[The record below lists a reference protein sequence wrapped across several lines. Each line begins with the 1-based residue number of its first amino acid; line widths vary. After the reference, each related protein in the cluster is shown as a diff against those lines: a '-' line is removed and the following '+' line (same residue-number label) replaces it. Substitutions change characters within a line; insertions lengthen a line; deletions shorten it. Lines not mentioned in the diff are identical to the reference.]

1 MWRFLFVFALLT
13 MSPGLASAEA
23 FDHASAVKEGNA
35 SYNAGDYAAAQRWY
49 VQAIQA
55 DPNQPAPYR
64 NLARAYFWQDQY
76 AAASTYYDHYLRLA
90 PLDAADVEQI
100 KAERKLASD
109 RASGDTWMIPDNQ
122 RLARQALDT
131 ELQSG
136 KAYTDGGGGAWG
148 LYETLLRTGYAQ
160 PDLAQLRATLA
171 QRLVA
176 EFETLLQPQGTD
188 LVPQLSFEA
197 WQVQS
202 QRLAVSQRITNDSA
216 AADALMRR
224 STVVEAAL
232 ALLGGRTNNAVDL
245 ARLARTQ
252 NPDLKWVGW
261 YEVVAL
267 TQAGKHQESI
277 EALESFARTLRQVN
291 PAQLPY
297 ATAMKAMLLQRLER
311 WDDAAQ
317 TFQLVLQ

>member
-1 MWRFLFVFALLT
+1 MRQFLLICALCLV
-13 MSPGLASAEA
+13 SPGVFAEA
-23 FDHASAVKEGNA
+23 FDHTSAVKEGNTA
-35 SYNAGDYAAAQRWY
+35 YNSGDYAAAQRWY

-90 PLDAADVEQI
+90 ALDAADVEQI

-109 RASGDTWMIPDNQ
+109 RASGDTWIVPDNQ

-136 KAYTDGGGGAWG
+136 KAYTEGGGGSWG

-160 PDLAQLRATLA
+160 PDLAQLRTTLG

-176 EFETLLQPQGTD
+176 EFEALLQPQGTD

-202 QRLAVSQRITNDSA
+202 QRLAVSQRITNDPA
-216 AADALMRR
+216 AADGLMRR
-224 STVVEAAL
+224 ATVVEAAL
-232 ALLGGRTNNAVDL
+232 ALLGGRTANAVDL

-267 TQAGKHQESI
+267 TNAGNHQESLDT
-277 EALESFARTLRQVN
+277 LETFARTLRQVN